1 MSLITRAEELDS
13 LAERLAQCDAI
24 AVDSEGNGMHA
35 YRSRLCTLQL
45 GWREDGA
52 ELVTVVDTLE
62 LPLAP
67 LAPILGAAGPLKVLH
82 DLSFDARMLA
92 ASGIELGRT
101 RDTSVTA
108 RFLGIQATGLAAL
121 VEARIGVKI
130 DKGLQGHD
138 WARRPL
144 GERELA
150 YLASDVR
157 HLLAL
162 DESLWADAERLG
174 IESEIEVECAYK
186 LKCALAPPRHG
197 APAPARVKG
206 YADLERAARAV
217 FRELWAERERLAELA
232 DRPSHRIAPA
242 GLLLALARAQPG
254 TLAELR
260 RIAGS
265 KLSGEPHDWLAAV
278 KRGRSSDAP
287 IEEKP
292 RADRLGPLRRRLDG
306 ALSRWRRGE
315 AASRGIDQ
323 QVVMPGHCMGALVE
337 VLLERGDDAQL
348 LERVRGIEGMC
359 AGRVERYGSTWVTL
373 ARRASREHSGE
384 EQG

>member
-1 MSLITRAEELDS
+1 MNLLTRAEELVG
-13 LAERLAQCDAI
+13 LAQRLAQCDVI

-35 YRSRLCTLQL
+35 YRPRLCTLQL

-52 ELVTVVDTLE
+52 DIVLVVDTLGLDLE
-62 LPLAP
+62 A
-67 LAPILGAAGPLKVLH
+67 LAPILGPQGPLKVLH
-82 DLSFDARMLA
+82 DLSFDARMLV
-92 ASGIELGRT
+92 ASGIELGHT

-108 RFLGIQATGLAAL
+108 RFLGMQATGLASL
-121 VEARIGVKI
+121 LEARLGVKI

-138 WARRPL
+138 WAQRPL

-150 YLASDVR
+150 YLASDVK

-162 DESLWADAERLG
+162 DESLWRDAKQLG
-174 IESEIEVECAYK
+174 IGAEIDVECAYK

-197 APAPARVKG
+197 GPAPARVKG
-206 YADLERAARAV
+206 YSDLDRSARAV
-217 FRELWAERERLAELA
+217 FRELWAQRERLAELE

-242 GLLLALARAQPG
+242 GLLLALARAQPS

-260 RIAGS
+260 RTAGN

-278 KRGRSSDAP
+278 KRARPSDAP
-287 IEEKP
+287 TEETP
-292 RADRLGPLRRRLDG
+292 RVDRLAPLKRRLDG
-306 ALSRWRRGE
+306 AVSRWRRGE
-315 AASRGIDQ
+315 AASRGIDP
-323 QVVMPGHCMGALVE
+323 QVVTPGHCMGALID
-337 VLLERGDDAQL
+337 VLAERGDDAQL

-359 AGRVERYGSTWVTL
+359 AGRVERYGSMWLTL

-384 EQG
+384 EPG

>member
-1 MSLITRAEELDS
+1 MLITSAGELS
-13 LAERLAQCDAI
+13 ELAERLARCEVI

-35 YRSRLCTLQL
+35 YRPRLCTLQL
-45 GWREDGA
+45 GFREDGA
-52 ELVTVVDTLE
+52 ELVMIVDTIGLA
-62 LPLAP
+62 LAP

-92 ASGIELGRT
+92 ASGIELGHV

-108 RFLGIQATGLAAL
+108 RFLGIQATGLASL
-121 VEARIGVKI
+121 LEARLGVKI

-150 YLASDVR
+150 YLASDVQ

-162 DESLWADAERLG
+162 DDSLRRDAGELG
-174 IESEIEVECAYK
+174 IGSEIEVECAYK

-197 APAPARVKG
+197 GPAPSRVKG
-206 YADLERAARAV
+206 YADLDRAARGV
-217 FRELWAERERLAELA
+217 FRELWAERERLAELE

-242 GLLLALARAQPG
+242 GLLLALARARPG

-260 RIAGS
+260 RIAGT
-265 KLSGEPHDWLAAV
+265 KLSGESHAWLAAV
-278 KRGRSSDAP
+278 KRAQPSDEPYQEAP
-287 IEEKP
+287 
-292 RADRLGPLRRRLDG
+292 RVDRLAPLKRRLDG

-315 AASRGIDQ
+315 AASRGIDP
-323 QVVMPGHCMGALVE
+323 QVVTPGHCMGALVD
-337 VLLERGDDAQL
+337 VLAERGDDAQL
-348 LERVRGIEGMC
+348 LERLRGIEGMC
-359 AGRVERYGSTWVTL
+359 AGRVDRYGSMWLTL